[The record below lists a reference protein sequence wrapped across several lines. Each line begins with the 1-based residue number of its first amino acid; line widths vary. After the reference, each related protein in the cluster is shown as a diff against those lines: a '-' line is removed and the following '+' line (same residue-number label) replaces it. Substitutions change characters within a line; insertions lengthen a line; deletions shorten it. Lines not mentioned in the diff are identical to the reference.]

1 MTDQVQYAGIDIA
14 KHHLAL
20 ALRPSG
26 ASIRF
31 AHDEAGRRA
40 LVERLQAEAV
50 HVVGLEATGGL
61 ESEVIAALAE
71 AHLAVAL
78 VNPRQVRDFARALG
92 RLAKTDKLDAAV
104 LAHFGEAVRPT
115 PYTLPDAATQTLHA
129 LVLPRHQLQDMLLA
143 ERNRRLTAHRSL
155 HRQLDDHIT
164 WLQRQ
169 LSDTDDEWQ
178 RLIRDSP
185 LWREA
190 DDLLQSVPGVG
201 PVVSAIELAHLPE
214 LGQLNR
220 RQIAAL
226 AGVAPFNRDSG
237 TRRGQREV
245 WGGRS
250 QVRAAW
256 YMGALVG
263 TRYNSVLK
271 TFYDRLRAAGK
282 EAKVALVA
290 CMRKLLTIL
299 NAILKQRKPWHE
311 PEASTVAA
319 S

>member
-1 MTDQVQYAGIDIA
+1 MTDHQQYAGIDIA
-14 KHHLAL
+14 KAQLDV
-20 ALRPSG
+20 ALRPAG
-26 ASIRF
+26 ASTRF
-31 AHDEAGRRA
+31 RHDQDGRRA
-40 LVERLQAEAV
+40 LVEYLQAHQV
-50 HVVGLEATGGL
+50 TLVVLEATDGL

-71 AHLAVAL
+71 AKLAVAL

-92 RLAKTDKLDAAV
+92 RLAKTDQLDAAV
-104 LAHFGEAVRPT
+104 LAHFGEAVQPT
-115 PYTLPDAATQTLHA
+115 PYTLPDASTQTLHA
-129 LVLPRHQLQDMLLA
+129 LILRRRQLQDMLLA

-155 HRQLDDHIT
+155 QRQLDDHIA
-164 WLQRQ
+164 WLERQ
-169 LSDTDDEWQ
+169 LHDTDDEWQ
-178 RLIRDSP
+178 QLIRDSP

-201 PVVSAIELAHLPE
+201 PVVSAIVLAHLPE

-250 QVRAAW
+250 QVRAAL
-256 YMGALVG
+256 YMSALVG
-263 TRYNSVLK
+263 MRYNSVLK

-299 NAILKQRKPWHE
+299 NAIVKQGKPWHE
-311 PEASTVAA
+311 PDPQPAA